1 MCFTYMLCS
10 TQCAALRA
18 PAAATKPYPSAAAR
32 WLAWPQLAS
41 SPLIDLGSLAAP
53 PAQADNVAHRTDKR
67 DAANPNQV
75 HMSAAPR
82 ILSPSA
88 GTSKRFPRV
97 PTAILVRCWYSALG
111 REKCDSAHRRS
122 IYLKPQ

>member
-1 MCFTYMLCS
+1 MCSTYRLCS

-67 DAANPNQV
+67 DAANPN
-75 HMSAAPR
+75 
-82 ILSPSA
+82 
-88 GTSKRFPRV
+88 
-97 PTAILVRCWYSALG
+97 
-111 REKCDSAHRRS
+111 RRS
-122 IYLKPQ
+122 VHVCSAPNPIPISGHLQEVTRARAGFHSIA